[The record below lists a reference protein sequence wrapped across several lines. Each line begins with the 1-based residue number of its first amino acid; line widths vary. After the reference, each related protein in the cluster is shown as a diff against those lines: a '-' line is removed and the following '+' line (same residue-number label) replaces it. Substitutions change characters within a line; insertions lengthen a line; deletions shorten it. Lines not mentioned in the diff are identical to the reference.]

1 MGIYGRISIMSVN
14 MTPTNSIGSIERA
27 RLSFEGLSVG
37 DAFGDT
43 YFINPDV
50 VDRLIE
56 LRALAPAPWRWT
68 DDTLMGVS
76 LLHSLEKFGNIN
88 QDWIAADF
96 AARYV
101 PNRGYGPN
109 MHAQLRE
116 LKAGGDWREVASTQ
130 FSGMGSYG
138 NGSAMR
144 VSMVGAYFADDLPL
158 AIAEA
163 ERSALI
169 THTNI
174 EAVVGAVAVTVAT
187 ALACQ
192 PDCPAGRDFLDAI
205 LPHLAPSETATRVR
219 WARDLHPDCTVFH
232 AAEMLGRGWLVA
244 CQDTVPLCLWCASRN
259 ITNTNYEAAL
269 WETVSALGDR
279 DTTCAIVGGI
289 IACRVGYEGI
299 PATWRKNR
307 EPLPQ

>member
-1 MGIYGRISIMSVN
+1 MSVDI
-14 MTPTNSIGSIERA
+14 TPTDNIKRA

-37 DAFGDT
+37 DAFGQT

-50 VDRLIE
+50 VEGLIE
-56 LRALAPAPWRWT
+56 HKALAPAPWLWT
-68 DDTLMGVS
+68 DDTLMGIS
-76 LLHSLEKFGNIN
+76 LLHSLEKFGKID
-88 QDWIAADF
+88 QDWIATDF
-96 AARYV
+96 ARRYV

-109 MHAQLRE
+109 MHVQLKE
-116 LKAGGDWREVASTQ
+116 IIAGGDWREVAGTQ
-130 FSGMGSYG
+130 FGGSGSYG

-144 VSMVGAYFADDLPL
+144 VAPVGAYFADDLPL

-169 THTNI
+169 THTNV

-192 PDCPAGRDFLDAI
+192 PDCPTGRDFLDAI
-205 LPHLAPSETATRVR
+205 LLHLASSEVATRVR
-219 WARDLHPDCTVFH
+219 WARDLNPDCTLTH
-232 AAEMLGRGWLVA
+232 AADMLGRGWLVS

-259 ITNTNYEAAL
+259 LDNYEAAL

-289 IACRVGYEGI
+289 LACRVGYEGI
-299 PATWRKNR
+299 PAAWRENR
-307 EPLPQ
+307 EALPE